1 MHVICSCAPRCK
13 HSCLPSCT
21 GLIAIVFVF
30 RLLRESKLLS
40 VGSDF
45 CAGAGQLHVFCPQAP
60 ELLDRLL
67 ASVRLQR
74 LLSSPLPSPPPLHRG
89 ARRLSRSESDLYCV
103 TGKDNNALGG
113 PWQHHNF
120 LRHKA
125 VLERSHSSSRTSAT
139 SDDYV
144 QAIGGKVTM
153 VLDLWWS
160 AGSTVPKAVSGPRKE
175 IFAGPTAQRA
185 P

>member
-1 MHVICSCAPRCK
+1 M
-13 HSCLPSCT
+13 
-21 GLIAIVFVF
+21 
-30 RLLRESKLLS
+30 
-40 VGSDF
+40 
-45 CAGAGQLHVFCPQAP
+45 FCPQAP

-67 ASVRLQR
+67 ASGRVQR

-89 ARRLSRSESDLYCV
+89 ARRLSRSESDLYCF
-103 TGKDNNALGG
+103 TGRENKALGS
-113 PWQHHNF
+113 PRQQHNF

-125 VLERSHSSSRTSAT
+125 VLERSHSSLRTSAN

-160 AGSTVPKAVSGPRKE
+160 VGSGASKAGSDTREES
-175 IFAGPTAQRA
+175 FAGPPTPQQKRA
-185 P
+185 PKKH

>member
-1 MHVICSCAPRCK
+1 MQVMCTTLQIFLPALFYRASSHCLFLPITSRVSSALCCS
-13 HSCLPSCT
+13 
-21 GLIAIVFVF
+21 
-30 RLLRESKLLS
+30 E
-40 VGSDF
+40 F

-67 ASVRLQR
+67 SIGRVQR

-89 ARRLSRSESDLYCV
+89 ARRLSRSEGDLYCF
-103 TGKDNNALGG
+103 TGKENKALGS
-113 PWQHHNF
+113 PRQHHNF

-153 VLDLWWS
+153 VLDL
-160 AGSTVPKAVSGPRKE
+160 
-175 IFAGPTAQRA
+175 
-185 P
+185 